1 MNPAAG
7 STRASPP
14 SAGSPP
20 RTRAAPNRPCGS
32 GTGRARLSVD
42 LDVTDFYAETD
53 TARSLG
59 LRLRHAAGLDVPLYA
74 FQTSYAKGTIVSAA
88 REVVADSRIPY
99 ATYETDNGMNHL
111 DPLFAAPQH
120 NTFTRTLAPFLSRLL
135 T

>member
-1 MNPAAG
+1 MWEWYWP
-7 STRASPP
+7 
-14 SAGSPP
+14 
-20 RTRAAPNRPCGS
+20 
-32 GTGRARLSVD
+32 ARLSVD

-99 ATYETDNGMNHL
+99 ARYETDNGMNHL

-120 NTFTRTLAPFLSRLL
+120 NTFTRTLAPFLTGLL